1 MELAYFFMAVIAVC
15 VIGIVY
21 NLIAYR
27 HDKIEAAK

>member
-15 VIGIVY
+15 AVGIVY

-27 HDKIEAAK
+27 RDKAEAAK